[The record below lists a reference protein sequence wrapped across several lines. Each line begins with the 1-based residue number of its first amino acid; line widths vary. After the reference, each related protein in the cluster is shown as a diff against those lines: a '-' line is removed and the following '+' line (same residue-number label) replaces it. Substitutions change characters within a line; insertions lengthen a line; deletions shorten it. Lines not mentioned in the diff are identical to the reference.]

1 MSVKGKAV
9 ELRVYVAGGVL
20 VEAMESVVF
29 KVGSLTV
36 KLNVFDSKRIPF
48 YLNPTTIDALLRLF
62 G

>member
-29 KVGSLTV
+29 KDGS
-36 KLNVFDSKRIPF
+36 
-48 YLNPTTIDALLRLF
+48 
-62 G
+62 